1 MEISKK
7 KEDGILIISVNG
19 RLDVVSSPDFDKELG
34 QLMDEGET
42 KLVFDMDALDYISS
56 AGLRSFL
63 MVAKKLKTESGKIA
77 FASMQDIVKQVFEI
91 SGFNQI
97 LPIFDSLDEAL
108 SNVK

>member
-7 KEDGILIISVNG
+7 KEDGILIVSVNG
-19 RLDVVSSPDFDKELG
+19 RLDAVSSPDFDRELG

-42 KLVFDMDALDYISS
+42 SLVFDMNELAYISS

-63 MVAKKLKTESGKIA
+63 KIAKKLKVKSGKIA
-77 FASMQDIVKQVFEI
+77 LASLQDIVKQVFEV

-97 LPIFDSLDEAL
+97 LPIFDSVDEAL
-108 SNVK
+108 SSVK

>member
-63 MVAKKLKTESGKIA
+63 MVAKKLKTKSGKIA

>member
-7 KEDGILIISVNG
+7 KEEGMLIVCVNG
-19 RLDVVSSPDFDKELG
+19 RLDAVSFPDFDKEIG

-42 KLVFDMDALDYISS
+42 SIIFDLNELNYISS

-63 MVAKKLKTESGKIA
+63 MVAKKLKAKSGKIA
-77 FASMQDIVKQVFEI
+77 LTSLQDIVKQVFEV

-97 LPIFDSLDEAL
+97 LPIFNSVEEAL
-108 SNVK
+108 SEVK

>member
-7 KEDGILIISVNG
+7 KEDGTLIVSVNG
-19 RLDVVSSPDFDKELG
+19 RLDTVSSPDFDRELG
-34 QLMDEGET
+34 LLMDEGET
-42 KLVFDMDALDYISS
+42 SLVFDMNELDYISS

-63 MVAKKLKTESGKIA
+63 KIAKKLKAKSGKIA
-77 FASMQDIVKQVFEI
+77 LASLQDIVNQVFEV

-97 LPIFDSLDEAL
+97 LPVFDSVEEAL